1 MFQANKA
8 TKMTEKEFWEY
19 VEVEGLEY
27 FLNHKTNEWHYLENK
42 ELLNRCHKYVDVYSD
57 IMAFQPEELK

>member
-1 MFQANKA
+1 
-8 TKMTEKEFWEY
+8 MTEKEFWEY

-27 FLNHKTNEWHYLENK
+27 FLNHKTNEWHNLFNK

-57 IMAFQPEELK
+57 IMAFQPEEIK